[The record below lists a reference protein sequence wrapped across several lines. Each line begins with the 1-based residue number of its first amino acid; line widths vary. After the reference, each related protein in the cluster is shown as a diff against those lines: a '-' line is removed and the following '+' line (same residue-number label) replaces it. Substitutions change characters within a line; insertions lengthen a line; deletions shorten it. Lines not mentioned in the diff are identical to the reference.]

1 MSDFESFDER
11 DAASYGYWIEE
22 KIRFADLDPV
32 GHVNNNAIGVYLES
46 ARVMLFADAAGE
58 MYGGNRGGFSWVVA
72 RIEVDYLKEMH
83 YPGQVRVGTRIE
95 KLGNSS
101 LIMRQV
107 ILFNGE
113 VTGLARVVGVCFDMQ
128 ARKSMPI
135 PDDVRTGLL
144 KLAGP
149 DSAD

>member
-11 DAASYGYWIEE
+11 DAANYGYWIEE

-46 ARVMLFADAAGE
+46 ARVSLFADAAGE

-72 RIEVDYLKEMH
+72 RMEVDYLKEMH

-101 LIMRQV
+101 LIMRQAF
-107 ILFNGE
+107 LSNGE
-113 VTGLARVVGVCFDMQ
+113 ITGLARVVGVCFDMQ
-128 ARKSMPI
+128 SRKSMPI
-135 PDDVRTGLL
+135 PDNVRSALMT
-144 KLAGP
+144 LAGP
-149 DSAD
+149 PGVS

>member
-83 YPGQVRVGTRIE
+83 YPGEVRVGTRIE

-101 LIMRQV
+101 LVMRQV

-135 PDDVRTGLL
+135 PDHIKADLM

-149 DSAD
+149 PGTG

>member
-46 ARVMLFADAAGE
+46 ARVTLFADAAGE

-83 YPGQVRVGTRIE
+83 YPGEVRVGTRIE

-101 LIMRQV
+101 LTMRQV

-113 VTGLARVVGVCFDMQ
+113 VTGLARVIGVCFDMQ

-135 PDDVRTGLL
+135 PDDVRAGLM

-149 DSAD
+149 TGVG

>member
-1 MSDFESFDER
+1 MTDFMEFDER

-46 ARVMLFADAAGE
+46 ARVSLFADAAGE

-101 LIMRQV
+101 LVMRQAIV
-107 ILFNGE
+107 FDGD
-113 VTGLARVVGVCFDMQ
+113 VVGLARIVGVCFDLQ

-135 PDDVRTGLL
+135 PDHVRAGLV

-149 DSAD
+149 SSGD

>member
-83 YPGQVRVGTRIE
+83 YPGEVRVGTRIE

-101 LIMRQV
+101 LVMRQV

-135 PDDVRTGLL
+135 PDHIKADLMKLVGPPGTG
-144 KLAGP
+144 
-149 DSAD
+149 

>member
-1 MSDFESFDER
+1 MTDFENFDER

-46 ARVMLFADAAGE
+46 ARVSLFADAAGE

-101 LIMRQV
+101 LVMRQAIV
-107 ILFNGE
+107 FDGD
-113 VTGLARVVGVCFDMQ
+113 VVGLARVVGVCFDMQ

-135 PDDVRTGLL
+135 PDHVRDGLL
-144 KLAGP
+144 KLARPSG
-149 DSAD
+149 AA

>member
-11 DAASYGYWIEE
+11 DTASYGYWIEE

-46 ARVMLFADAAGE
+46 ARVTLFADAAGP

-101 LIMRQV
+101 LVMRQA
-107 ILFNGE
+107 IIFNGG
-113 VTGLARVVGVCFDMQ
+113 VSGLARVVGVCFDMQ

-135 PDDVRTGLL
+135 PDNVRSGLMT
-144 KLAGP
+144 LAGP
-149 DSAD
+149 AGAG